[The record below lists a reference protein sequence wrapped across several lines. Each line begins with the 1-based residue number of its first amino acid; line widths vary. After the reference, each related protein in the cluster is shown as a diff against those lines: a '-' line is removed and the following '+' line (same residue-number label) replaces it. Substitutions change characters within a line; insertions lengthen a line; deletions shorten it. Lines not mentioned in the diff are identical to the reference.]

1 MSSAAMAD
9 LPNPRLP
16 NFFIV
21 GAQKSGTTS
30 LHHYL
35 GKHPDVFMS
44 AVKEPHFFAHLGRM
58 GEPLPSGLLF
68 SARLV
73 YTWDDYRKLFERSDG
88 AVAVGESSTGYLS
101 SHQAPAAIREHIP
114 HAKIIALLRHPIDRA
129 YSNYLMNRV
138 HGAEPLR
145 SFEDAFAAEQGRR
158 DAGWPAGKHDYFSLG
173 LYGEALSRY
182 YAVFPAD
189 QIRVFAYE
197 ELRDDAKGLVETVFA
212 FLGVEPSQP
221 VDASEKLLV
230 AQTPPRSQRID
241 RLIHSRSRA
250 LSVAKSVVPG
260 AVRRSVGARLEAM
273 NQTPARLPERQ
284 RRRMVAAY
292 RDDLS
297 VVDRLTG
304 KNFSRWLEE

>member
-1 MSSAAMAD
+1 VTN
-9 LPNPRLP
+9 LREPRLP

-35 GKHPDVFMS
+35 GKHPDIFMS
-44 AVKEPHFFAHLGRM
+44 AVKEPHFFAHMARK
-58 GEPLPSGLLF
+58 GEPLPGSLLF

-73 YTWDDYRKLFERSDG
+73 YTWDDYIKLFERSNG
-88 AVAVGESSTGYLS
+88 AVAIGESSTGYLT
-101 SHQAPAAIREHIP
+101 SHQAPVAIREHIP

-138 HGAEPLR
+138 HGTEPLR
-145 SFEDAFAAEQGRR
+145 SFEAAFAAEQGRR

-212 FLGVEPSQP
+212 FLGVNPAQP
-221 VDASEKLLV
+221 VDASERLLV
-230 AQTPPRSQRID
+230 ARTPPRSQRID
-241 RLIHSRSRA
+241 RLVHSRSRA
-250 LSVAKSVVPG
+250 LAMAKSVVPA
-260 AVRRSVGARLEAM
+260 AVRRSAGARVEAL
-273 NQTPARLPERQ
+273 NQTPARVRERQ
-284 RRRMVAAY
+284 RRRMLAAY
-292 RDDLS
+292 HDDLS
-297 VVDRLTG
+297 LLDRLTG
-304 KNFSRWLEE
+304 KSFSRWLEE